1 MIMFSLNV
9 ARLATKGFITF
20 AGGDKKPSL
29 YQLVFEACKIIIFG
43 FFSIT

>member
-9 ARLATKGFITF
+9 ARLATKGFTF

-43 FFSIT
+43 IFSIT